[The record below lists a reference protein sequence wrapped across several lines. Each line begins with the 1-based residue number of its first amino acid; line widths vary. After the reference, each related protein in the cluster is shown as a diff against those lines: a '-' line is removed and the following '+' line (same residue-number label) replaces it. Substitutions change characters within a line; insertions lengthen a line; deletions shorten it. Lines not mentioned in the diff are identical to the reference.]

1 MGKVCIV
8 KVVGNLMGVEGRV
21 GGDKEEGSVC

>member
-8 KVVGNLMGVEGRV
+8 KVVGNLMGVEGQV
-21 GGDKEEGSVC
+21 GGDKEGGSVC